1 MQKAVSELKGDEV
14 ALEVDPEIRLG
25 IPAYFPDSYIP
36 DANQRLYFYKR
47 LASLRDPVELEEL
60 KEEIKDRFG
69 PYAAVVQ
76 NLFLVMNL
84 RRVLKE
90 VLVQQISVSD
100 GKVLLLFHPESPVK
114 VETLLDLIKKQK
126 NRFRLAPDGRLSFTP
141 QHEEWDALFGEII
154 ELLHAI
160 HDRAPREPAVVAS
173 APA

>member
-1 MQKAVSELKGDEV
+1 
-14 ALEVDPEIRLG
+14 
-25 IPAYFPDSYIP
+25 
-36 DANQRLYFYKR
+36 
-47 LASLRDPVELEEL
+47 
-60 KEEIKDRFG
+60 
-69 PYAAVVQ
+69 
-76 NLFLVMNL
+76 MNL

-141 QHEEWDALFGEII
+141 EQQEWDALFDEII

-160 HDRAPREPAVVAS
+160 HDRSPRDAAALAAAA